1 MRILGV
7 DPGSNATGWG
17 LVEREGRRVRHLQHG
32 VLRPPSG
39 ADLPVR
45 LDFLHAGL
53 EAVLAR
59 CEPEVAVLE
68 RVFLAANPRS
78 ALVLGQARGALLAGL
93 GRARVPVVEI
103 AARQAKKA
111 VTGFGAADKQQM
123 QTMVTR
129 LLSLERVPAA
139 DAADALGLALSYA
152 HVGAHPVTAQE
163 AGGDAVANLTLPGR
177 RRNHR
182 RAMTR
187 ALASDPRGR
196 GR

>member
-17 LVEREGRRVRHLQHG
+17 LVEREGRRVRHLRHG
-32 VLRPPSG
+32 VLRPPAG
-39 ADLPVR
+39 ADLSLR
-45 LDFLHAGL
+45 LDFLQTRL
-53 EAVLAR
+53 DEVLRAS
-59 CEPEVAVLE
+59 EPEVAVVE

-111 VTGFGAADKQQM
+111 ITGFGAADKQQM
-123 QTMVTR
+123 QAMVKT
-129 LLSLERVPAA
+129 LLSLERAPAA
-139 DAADALGLALSYA
+139 DAADALGLALSFA
-152 HVGAHPVTAQE
+152 HVGSHPATQHAGHDASALE
-163 AGGDAVANLTLPGR
+163 AVLPGR

-182 RAMTR
+182 RALAR
-187 ALASDPRGR
+187 ALAARPPGGGR
-196 GR
+196 